1 MLTKVFGLTCPSL
14 CSSQQSGDSF
24 ALCSPF
30 LLLLPQKSPGPYP
43 RISRWWIQPGVHP
56 LSHQGRINCLSCL
69 AARLVPPLAGAE
81 GHGGSAQWALILQ
94 GGQGPLF
101 PWAGAAPLMG
111 LGAPGRG
118 ELLSKACT
126 LCLCCAMT
134 GDSSVIPL
142 CQAASAAWGRS
153 QGTWEE
159 GVTVLSGAFRLFP
172 LLGTHHG
179 RKGPRCT
186 HPVSRD
192 VASAGAGAGGELAHA
207 RSPAQEG
214 PAWHTRF
221 QQRFISVSVHGP
233 NCLPGM
239 EQGIPF
245 GMERSCLA
253 QAEWKG
259 KMKAGGCRA
268 GRLHCTAQ
276 MDHRIM
282 GSQKGFG

>member
-69 AARLVPPLAGAE
+69 AARLLPPLAGAE

-111 LGAPGRG
+111 LGAPGHG

-126 LCLCCAMT
+126 LCPCCAMT
-134 GDSSVIPL
+134 GDSSVIPFARQHRQHGAGVRAPGRRVSL
-142 CQAASAAWGRS
+142 CFLVHSGYSHCWAPTMAGKGPDAPILYPEMLPVLVLVLVVSWHMPGAQLRRALPGTQDSSKGSSQCPSMAQILSLAWSREFPSEWRGAAWLRQSGR
-153 QGTWEE
+153 
-159 GVTVLSGAFRLFP
+159 
-172 LLGTHHG
+172 
-179 RKGPRCT
+179 
-186 HPVSRD
+186 
-192 VASAGAGAGGELAHA
+192 A
-207 RSPAQEG
+207 R
-214 PAWHTRF
+214 
-221 QQRFISVSVHGP
+221 
-233 NCLPGM
+233 
-239 EQGIPF
+239 
-245 GMERSCLA
+245 
-253 QAEWKG
+253 
-259 KMKAGGCRA
+259 
-268 GRLHCTAQ
+268 
-276 MDHRIM
+276 
-282 GSQKGFG
+282 